1 MIPLRQKVW
10 WLTSCVAA
18 QLAVLSL
25 WGESL
30 PSPKTIPAQALLT
43 PPAPTPA
50 SPVDF
55 FRQLLTL
62 PAGERDT
69 FLTNRPP
76 AVRKRLLAKVADY
89 EALDPNERELRLRA
103 TELHW
108 YLMPLLREPAD
119 TRATRLELVP
129 EDLQGLVQSRLK
141 EWSVLPP
148 PLQQEFLANERVL
161 HYFTYV
167 DATNSPPL
175 PPGSAAHPL
184 ASENDQA
191 RWKALPEEEH
201 QRMTAQFNRFFE
213 LTPAEKQKTLNTLSA
228 AERRQ
233 MEKTLQAFD
242 QLPAAQRRQCVRAF
256 SRLASLTPS
265 ARTEFLKNAEHWSQ
279 LPPNDRQAWRDLVT
293 HVPQW
298 PPMPPNLILPPVPTP
313 RIPRT
318 HPPGVTPPH

>member
-1 MIPLRQKVW
+1 MTAPRYNIF
-10 WLTSCVAA
+10 WLIACATA
-18 QLAVLSL
+18 QWTAFSL
-25 WGESL
+25 WGES
-30 PSPKTIPAQALLT
+30 SPAQKTISAPALLT

-55 FRQLLTL
+55 FRQLLAL
-62 PAGERDT
+62 SADERGT

-76 AVRKRLLAKVADY
+76 AIRKRLLAKVADY

-129 EDLQGLVQSRLK
+129 EDLRGLVQSRLG

-148 PLQQEFLANERVL
+148 LLQQEFLANERVL
-161 HYFTYV
+161 YYFAHV
-167 DATNSPPL
+167 DATNAPPL
-175 PPGSAAHPL
+175 PPGPAAHPL
-184 ASENDQA
+184 ASENDSA

-228 AERRQ
+228 SERRQ

-265 ARTEFLKNAEHWSQ
+265 ARMEFLKNAEQWSQ

-293 HVPQW
+293 NVPQW
-298 PPMPPNLILPPVPTP
+298 PPMSPPPIPPPAPTP
-313 RIPRT
+313 RTTRI
-318 HPPGVTPPH
+318 HPPEVTPPH

>member
-1 MIPLRQKVW
+1 MTAPRYNIF
-10 WLTSCVAA
+10 WLIACATA
-18 QLAVLSL
+18 QWTCFSL
-25 WGESL
+25 WGESS
-30 PSPKTIPAQALLT
+30 PSQKTISAPALLT
-43 PPAPTPA
+43 PPAPTTC

-55 FRQLLTL
+55 FRQLLAL
-62 PAGERDT
+62 SAGERDT

-76 AVRKRLLAKVADY
+76 AIRKRLLAKVADY
-89 EALDPNERELRLRA
+89 EALAPDERELRLRA

-108 YLMPLLREPAD
+108 YLMPLLREPSD
-119 TRATRLELVP
+119 TRAERLVLVP
-129 EDLQGLVQSRLK
+129 EDLRGLVQSRLK

-148 PLQQEFLANERVL
+148 ALQQEFLANERVL
-161 HYFTYV
+161 HYFTHV

-191 RWKALPEEEH
+191 RWNTLPEDEH
-201 QRMTAQFNRFFE
+201 QRMTALFGRFFE

-242 QLPAAQRRQCVRAF
+242 QLPAAQRHQCVRAF
-256 SRLASLTPS
+256 SQLASLTPS

-279 LPPNDRQAWRDLVT
+279 LPPSDRQAWRDLVT

-298 PPMPPNLILPPVPTP
+298 PPMPPPPVPPTPTP
-313 RIPRT
+313 RTPQT